1 MVRTQGGK
9 KKLDH
14 AEIKKRKFHCS
25 KNPMTKKDEDI
36 NNKIL
41 ISEVFPHENIEKK
54 LGKKDFK
61 YFNALKVGK
70 KVNPKKAGSQLD
82 PPVVW

>member
-1 MVRTQGGK
+1 M
-9 KKLDH
+9 
-14 AEIKKRKFHCS
+14 EKF
-25 KNPMTKKDEDI
+25 KE
-36 NNKIL
+36 
-41 ISEVFPHENIEKK
+41 
-54 LGKKDFK
+54 KKDFK